1 MPCGVF
7 CYNDDMVAWL
17 IVVLFTGSLAGI
29 TWYLVSGVKIKA
41 GWQNGESPLARYLD
55 GKRRAAFNQ
64 QLPEALAT
72 MTNALRAGLSVSQTF
87 DSVIEQGENPMS
99 EEFAILQQQ
108 LKIGMS
114 FEEALESLSQRVGSD
129 DLTLVTTAILI
140 SRKTGGNVT
149 EIFDKIS
156 ETIRGRMKI
165 GRKVKSLTAQGRLQ
179 GIVVSVMPIFLG
191 VAMTIL
197 KPKLMIPFLTSP
209 AGALSVAL
217 MLVLIVLGWLMI
229 RKIIQIDV

>member
-1 MPCGVF
+1 M
-7 CYNDDMVAWL
+7 MVWI
-17 IVVLFTGSLAGI
+17 IVLLFGASLGGI
-29 TWYLVSGVKIKA
+29 VWYATSDIKIKP
-41 GWQNGESPLARYLD
+41 GWQNGQSPLARWLD
-55 GKRRAAFNQ
+55 NRRREKFNF

-72 MTNALRAGLSVSQTF
+72 MSNALRAGFSISQAF
-87 DSVIEQGENPMS
+87 DSVVEQGDKPMS

-114 FEEALESLSQRVGSD
+114 LEDALESMSTRVGSD

-165 GRKVKSLTAQGRLQ
+165 ERKVKTLTAQGRMQ
-179 GIVVSVMPIFLG
+179 GLIVSAMPVFLG
-191 VAMTIL
+191 LIMTLI
-197 KPKLMIPFLTSP
+197 KPQMMIPYLTSFM
-209 AGALSVAL
+209 GLMSVLA
-217 MLVLIVLGWLMI
+217 MSVLIFIGWMMI
-229 RKIIQIDV
+229 RKIIKIDV